1 MLKPLIT
8 ALALLG
14 ATAASA
20 NDTDDLIATDK
31 RMQRA
36 FIDRDVATL
45 DKIITDDYM
54 LVASS
59 GAQRGKPAI
68 LAEVASPD
76 VVYEINES
84 SGWVVHV
91 HGDNA
96 IVVALLHQ
104 KGIDHGEPFDYRVR
118 FSDTYVREHGAW
130 RNVHAHATRVPAA
143 NAAG

>member
-14 ATAASA
+14 TTVATAS
-20 NDTDDLIATDK
+20 DTDDLIATDK

-36 FIDRDVATL
+36 FVERDLATL
-45 DKIITDDYM
+45 DRIITDDYL

-59 GAQRGKPAI
+59 GAERGKPAI
-68 LAEVASPD
+68 LEEAASPD

-84 SGWVVHV
+84 SGWNVRV
-91 HGDNA
+91 HGDTA

-104 KGIDHGEPFDYRVR
+104 KGIDHGEPFDYSVV

-130 RNVHAHATRVPAA
+130 RNVHAHATRVPAKKP
-143 NAAG
+143 G